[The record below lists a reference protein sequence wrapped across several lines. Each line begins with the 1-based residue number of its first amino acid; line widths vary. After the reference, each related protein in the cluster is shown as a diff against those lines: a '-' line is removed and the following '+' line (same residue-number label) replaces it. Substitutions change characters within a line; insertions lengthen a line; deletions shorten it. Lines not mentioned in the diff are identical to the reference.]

1 MKTSYTYI
9 KALFGKPYLL
19 VCLSALLLLL
29 QSRSVFSQVHG
40 TGDYDPAKRSEW
52 IKETVKK
59 LKAFDP
65 ATAEKKQEL
74 KFREQDGEIHQSC
87 RILNEGLVEFESGD
101 WVYIIL
107 HSGHEQDSIGDIAL
121 AIDRKGKL
129 FKHEGHVCGN
139 ICHYETVAPEKY
151 TTSKDFF
158 RYFKDDTE
166 GLSWEKLKL

>member
-1 MKTSYTYI
+1 MSI
-9 KALFGKPYLL
+9 KELLIKSWLL
-19 VCLSALLLLL
+19 VYISAMLLLL
-29 QSRSVFSQVHG
+29 QSRDVFSQAHD
-40 TGDYDPAKRSEW
+40 TGDYDPAKRTEW

-59 LKAFDP
+59 LKTFDP
-65 ATAEKKQEL
+65 ASLAGQKQEL
-74 KFREQDGEIHQSC
+74 NFREQDGEMHQSC

-139 ICHYETVAPEKY
+139 ICHYETIAPEKY

-166 GLSWEKLKL
+166 GLSWEKLKR